1 MAISRGRRLAAAGA
15 FAFAAALMLPATG
28 RAQGP
33 VQGSGDGFLFRSPVG
48 AIVLRGGLAAE
59 MAGGDLYSFLTD
71 QFTLNKGDFRA
82 PSLGGEVLVT
92 VAPRL
97 DLDFGVGYS
106 GWKKASEF
114 RNFIGTDNLPIAQTT
129 SLARVP
135 LTAGVRLYLA
145 PPGRSIGKYA
155 WIPNKLVPYVGAGG
169 GMMWYRLRQAGE
181 FIDFQTNNVFP
192 DEFESSGW
200 TGTAHVMAGANYSLG
215 PRFAVNGE
223 ARYTRAR
230 SSLGTDFT
238 GFDGIDLSDFAFT
251 IGLNIRL

>member
-1 MAISRGRRLAAAGA
+1 MAISQGRRLAAAGA
-15 FAFAAALMLPATG
+15 FAFAAALTLPATG
-28 RAQGP
+28 RA
-33 VQGSGDGFLFRSPVG
+33 QGSGDGFLFRRPVG
-48 AIVLRGGLAAE
+48 AIVLRGGLASGT
-59 MAGGDLYSFLTD
+59 AGGDLYSFLTD

-82 PSLGGEVLVT
+82 PSVGGEVLVT

-106 GWKKASEF
+106 GWKRGSEF
-114 RNFIGTDNLPIAQTT
+114 RDFVGTDNLPIAQKT

-135 LTAGVRLYLA
+135 LTAGVRFYLA
-145 PPGRSIGKYA
+145 SPGRSIGKYA

-169 GMMWYRLRQAGE
+169 GMMWYRLRQTGE
-181 FIDFQTNNVFP
+181 FIDFQTNDVFP

-200 TGTAHVMAGANYSLG
+200 TGTAHAMAGANYSLG

-230 SSLGTDFT
+230 GPLGTDFT